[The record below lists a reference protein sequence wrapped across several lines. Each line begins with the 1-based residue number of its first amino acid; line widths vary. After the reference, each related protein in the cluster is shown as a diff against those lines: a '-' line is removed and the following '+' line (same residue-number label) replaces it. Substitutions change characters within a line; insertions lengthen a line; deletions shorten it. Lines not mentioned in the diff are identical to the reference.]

1 MLTAAAAR
9 CSRPCGFCSPK
20 VASAPQTWCHWL
32 VGGKWPRHR
41 KKKRCHRTLS
51 KKVISNSG
59 FSLIDFCQKNCNSMS
74 MAHPLADHVFF
85 ISTNQMQPRCQS
97 CVEFNGE
104 FRGWPPFL
112 LILNHLQ
119 AVAKSK
125 CGKLLFSI
133 IATTWQDV
141 VGCSQPTPHVPA
153 LKASAIKPAWQDLSD
168 DMP

>member
-1 MLTAAAAR
+1 
-9 CSRPCGFCSPK
+9 
-20 VASAPQTWCHWL
+20 
-32 VGGKWPRHR
+32 
-41 KKKRCHRTLS
+41 
-51 KKVISNSG
+51 
-59 FSLIDFCQKNCNSMS
+59 MS
-74 MAHPLADHVFF
+74 MAHALADHVFF

-112 LILNHLQ
+112 LILNLLQ

-141 VGCSQPTPHVPA
+141 VGCSQPKPHVTA
-153 LKASAIKPAWQDLSD
+153 LKASAIKHAWQGLSD
-168 DMP
+168 DML

>member
-1 MLTAAAAR
+1 MIRGVKLWDL
-9 CSRPCGFCSPK
+9 CSSK
-20 VASAPQTWCHWL
+20 VALAPKTWCNWF
-32 VGGKWPRHR
+32 VGGKWPRNR
-41 KKKRCHRTLS
+41 KKKHWDRTLS

-59 FSLIDFCQKNCNSMS
+59 FSLIDFCQKNDNSMR
-74 MAHPLADHVFF
+74 MAHALTDHVFF
-85 ISTNQMQPRCQS
+85 ISTNQMQPRCLS

-112 LILNHLQ
+112 VILNLLQ

-125 CGKLLFSI
+125 CGKLPFSI

-141 VGCSQPTPHVPA
+141 ICCSRPRLHVTA
-153 LKASAIKPAWQDLSD
+153 LKPSAIKPAWQDLSD